1 MKINIIKRIKGEN
14 EYFKIKRQFSFK
26 TLSLKCII
34 NRINTLIH
42 YLLFKFITLIIIIVI
57 IFIKEIYILY
67 FRDYKVCLC
76 VVGKLENNYAV
87 EFVEHYKK
95 YGIDKII
102 IYDNNDRNGERFE
115 SVLSEYINK
124 KLVKIVNVRGRKR
137 IQMGAFKHCNYQN
150 YKKYNWLIFFDFD
163 EFIYLKNNTNIKTF
177 LKNKKFDECKVIT
190 LNELIHT
197 DNNQIYYQN
206 KSVVERF
213 PEVNLN
219 RNPIMVKSIL
229 RGRIKH
235 QYISNN
241 HVIRIN
247 RIGCDGFGIKV
258 NLSSIHRSKPDFNT
272 NYFDHYFTKSAEEYL
287 NKMGKGDV
295 FWGNFGRKVDIIYL
309 SAYFDINKITLDK
322 INFFENRTGIKLT
335 NIREKLKNNDKLK

>member
-1 MKINIIKRIKGEN
+1 MKINIIKKIKGEN
-14 EYFKIKRQFSFK
+14 DYFKIKRKFSFK
-26 TLSLKCII
+26 ALSLKSIK
-34 NRINTLIH
+34 NRINTFIH
-42 YLLFKFITLIIIIVI
+42 SLLFKIIIVMIIILI

-76 VVGKLENNYAV
+76 VVGKIENNYAV

-115 SVLSEYINK
+115 SVLSEYIDNK
-124 KLVKIVNVRGRKR
+124 SVKIVNVRGRKR
-137 IQMGAFKHCNYQN
+137 IQIDAFNHCNWQN

-190 LNELIHT
+190 LNELVHT
-197 DNNQIYYQN
+197 DNNQIYYEN
-206 KSVVERF
+206 RSVVERF

-219 RNPIMVKSIL
+219 RTPIMLKSRL
-229 RGRIKH
+229 RGRIEH
-235 QYISNN
+235 QQIYNN

-247 RIGCDGFGIKV
+247 SIGCDGFGVKV
-258 NLSSIHRSKPDFNT
+258 NLSSIYRSNPDFTT

-287 NKMGKGDV
+287 IKTSKGDV
-295 FWGNFGRKVDIIYL
+295 FWGKLGRKMDINYI
-309 SAYFDINKITLDK
+309 SIYFDYNKITLEK
-322 INFFENRTGIKLT
+322 INFFENRTGIKLP
-335 NIREKLKNNDKLK
+335 NIRAKLKRSNNT